1 MDYTSSYVVT
11 INKGTA
17 KIQQGTFTIIHPIDL
32 EQYATSIANTHTF
45 IQQNIPNNHN
55 LYPILNHEL
64 TQINNILENLT
75 PLTRN
80 KRAIN
85 TLGTIWKYVAGS
97 PDHDDFEILT
107 NNVYELNKNNNKQ
120 FHVNEAFNKRINNLT
135 EIINRMSNFVR
146 KSVYLE
152 NEIVINLQ
160 NRIRLVKEE
169 LINIENGIEWA
180 KIGIVNPLILNK
192 KEIEVA
198 MKKIEEEHIP
208 FVNPEEALQF
218 AKVSV
223 LYNKNNYNKIFYM
236 VKVPL
241 TKKEMY
247 ENVILR
253 PVKKKTY
260 VIKLE
265 FLEILKNEETIYAI
279 KEKCEEYND
288 IMICKENQIIDIT
301 NNTCIPNIINNRNS
315 SCVTSNNHHISPI
328 EEIES
333 GVILLN
339 GYNGSIYI
347 DETYRSLS
355 GTFLIKFHNST
366 IKANNRT
373 FSNMEASPLK
383 MIPALLQPTPFE
395 IDHINLLSLEAL
407 NELQINNTETISTI
421 QKNLEIGG
429 WSISTI
435 LCLIIILIACL
446 SFFFKRTGKVVIWEH
461 QNPLTS
467 SKLTPNVLSLQTIRD
482 PQNPIELEA
491 PVKPPRL
498 NNIPF
503 F

>member
-32 EQYATSIANTHTF
+32 EQYAISIAQTNTF
-45 IQQNIPNNHN
+45 IQQNIPNSHN

-64 TQINNILENLT
+64 TQINNALENLT
-75 PLTRN
+75 PITRN

-85 TLGTIWKYVAGS
+85 ALGTIWKYVAGS
-97 PDHDDFEILT
+97 PDHDDFEIIT

-120 FHVNEAFNKRINNLT
+120 FYVNEAFNKRINNLT
-135 EIINRMSNFVR
+135 EIINKMSNFVR
-146 KSVYLE
+146 KNVYLE

-223 LYNKNNYNKIFYM
+223 LYNNNNNKIFYM

-253 PVKKKTY
+253 PVKKKIY

-265 FLEILKNEETIYAI
+265 FLEILKNKKTIYAI
-279 KEKCEEYND
+279 KEKCEKYND
-288 IMICKENQIIDIT
+288 IIICKENQIIDIT
-301 NNTCIPNIINNRNS
+301 KNTCIPNIINNKNS
-315 SCVTSNNHHISPI
+315 SCITSNNHHISPI

-366 IKANNRT
+366 VKVDNRT
-373 FSNMEASPLK
+373 FSNIEASPLQ
-383 MIPALLQPTPFE
+383 MIPALLQPTPFK

-421 QKNLEIGG
+421 QKHLEIGG
-429 WSISTI
+429 WSISAI
-435 LCLIIILIACL
+435 LFLVFILIACL
-446 SFFFKRTGKVVIWEH
+446 SFFFKRTGKIVIWKPQIPLTIDESTQKPICLQNISDS
-461 QNPLTS
+461 QNP
-467 SKLTPNVLSLQTIRD
+467 R
-482 PQNPIELEA
+482 ELEA